1 MAQKVLLVD
10 DEQDFVEV
18 LQERLETRGM
28 SVQTSLTP
36 QKALDKVKEE
46 NFDAIILD
54 LQMPDM
60 DGLTVLKEILKD
72 HPDMQVIILTGHATV
87 DKGIKAMKLGAL
99 DLIEKPVD
107 INLLIEK
114 IKTAE
119 ANKMVIMDQKMED
132 TMKDLIASK
141 GW

>member
-18 LQERLETRGM
+18 LQERLENRGM
-28 SVQTSLTP
+28 TVQTSLTP
-36 QKALDKVKEE
+36 QKVFDKIQHE
-46 NFDAIILD
+46 NYDAIILD
-54 LQMPDM
+54 LQMPEM
-60 DGLTVLKEILKD
+60 DGLTVLQEILKV
-72 HPDMQVIILTGHATV
+72 HPEMQVIILTGHATV

-119 ANKMVIMDQKMED
+119 ANKMLILDEKMENI
-132 TMKDLIASK
+132 MKDLMINKS
-141 GW
+141 W

>member
-18 LQERLETRGM
+18 LQERLENRGM
-28 SVQTSLTP
+28 NVQTSLTP
-36 QKALDKVKEE
+36 TSALDKVKDE

-60 DGLTVLKEILKD
+60 DGLSVLKEILKD

-132 TMKDLIASK
+132 MMKDLMVSK

>member
-10 DEQDFVEV
+10 DEKDFVEV
-18 LQERLETRGM
+18 LQERLENRGM
-28 SVQTSLTP
+28 SVQTSFTP
-36 QKALDKVKEE
+36 LSVVEKVKKE
-46 NFDAIILD
+46 NYDAIILD
-54 LQMPDM
+54 LQMPEM
-60 DGLTVLKEILKD
+60 DGLTVLQDILND

-87 DKGIKAMKLGAL
+87 DKGIKAMKLGAM
-99 DLIEKPVD
+99 DFIEKPVD

-119 ANKMVIMDQKMED
+119 ANKLVIIDQKMEN
-132 TMKDLIASK
+132 MIKDLMISK